1 MGGKATG
8 FTLASLEG
16 EKHSLEEMLRSGP
29 VLLAFFKISC
39 PTCQLTFP
47 YLSRISGG
55 GIRFVGISQDDA
67 ALSKTFAQR
76 FGVSFTVLLDE
87 SGKGYPVSNAY
98 KITHV
103 PTMFLVEPDGTISDT
118 WTGFARAGMERL
130 AVRARLPVFTA
141 ADQVPA
147 WKPG

>member
-1 MGGKATG
+1 MGAKAAG
-8 FTLASLEG
+8 FTLSSIEG
-16 EKHSLEEMLRSGP
+16 EKHSLDEMLQSGP

-47 YLSRISGG
+47 YLGRISGG

-67 ALSKTFAQR
+67 ALSKAFAQR
-76 FGVSFTVLLDE
+76 FGVNFTVLLDE
-87 SGKGYPVSNAY
+87 KSYPVSNAY
-98 KITHV
+98 RITHV

-118 WTGFARAGMERL
+118 WTGFARADMERL
-130 AVRARLPVFTA
+130 AARVELPVFTA

-147 WKPG
+147 WKAG